1 MRATPITGFA
11 SGSRASSRACRV
23 KEAADPPLYARCQ
36 TLARFR
42 LAGLGVGDA
51 PRRVSN
57 DARAQTA
64 PVAPPQARPAPIDRN
79 GVLILVRSTLLAVHQ
94 ANETGNY
101 TVLRE
106 LGAPGFQAAN
116 TSARLSEIFA
126 SLRSQKIDLSG
137 VTVLEPRL
145 TVLPEIAPN
154 GQMRMAGFFPSVP
167 LQVNFELIF
176 APVDGRWRP
185 FGIGITVGQSVP
197 VAPAAVEPKPAED
210 RPLQAPQASPAQPPR
225 SPQETA
231 KPRKPAPPPAE

>member
-1 MRATPITGFA
+1 MLRTGRGLFPGEPTVDGAGRTCITSFVA
-11 SGSRASSRACRV
+11 SLG
-23 KEAADPPLYARCQ
+23 
-36 TLARFR
+36 LALL
-42 LAGLGVGDA
+42 LAV
-51 PRRVSN
+51 PSPSVQ
-57 DARAQTA
+57 AQTA
-64 PVAPPQARPAPIDRN
+64 PAAPPQARPAPIDRN

-126 SLRSQKIDLSG
+126 SLRTQKIDLSG

-197 VAPAAVEPKPAED
+197 VAPTAVEPKAAED
-210 RPLQAPQASPAQPPR
+210 RPREAPQASPSQPPR
-225 SPQETA
+225 ASQETA
-231 KPRKPAPPPAE
+231 KPRKPAPAPAE

>member
-1 MRATPITGFA
+1 MAQIRSGRAA
-11 SGSRASSRACRV
+11 KRSR
-23 KEAADPPLYARCQ
+23 L
-36 TLARFR
+36 L
-42 LAGLGVGDA
+42 GLGVAALLAMHSPAALAQAA
-51 PRRVSN
+51 P
-57 DARAQTA
+57 T
-64 PVAPPQARPAPIDRN
+64 APPQTRPAPIDRN

-116 TSARLSEIFA
+116 TSARLFEIFA
-126 SLRSQKIDLSG
+126 SLRNQKIDLSG

-197 VAPAAVEPKPAED
+197 VAPAAIEPKPAED